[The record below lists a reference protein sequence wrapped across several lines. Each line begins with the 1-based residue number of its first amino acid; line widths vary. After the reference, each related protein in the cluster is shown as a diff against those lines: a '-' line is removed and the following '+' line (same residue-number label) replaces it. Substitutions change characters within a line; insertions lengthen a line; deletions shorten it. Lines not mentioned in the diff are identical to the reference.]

1 MKNRGPT
8 VSVFEAIITGDRCQ
22 ARVRDDAFAREKA
35 RRAAQTDADRRAAD
49 HRAFVEL
56 RLFTPGRAAEP
67 DPIKRVFWPSV
78 VRVYAVTHETAVRR
92 AVAIVNEYDRDG
104 IGGGR

>member
-1 MKNRGPT
+1 M

-22 ARVRDDAFAREKA
+22 ARVRDDAFAR
-35 RRAAQTDADRRAAD
+35 RRTTAQTDADRRAANN
-49 HRAFVEL
+49 RAFVEL

-92 AVAIVNEYDRDG
+92 AVAIVSEYDRDG
-104 IGGGR
+104 IGGWG

>member
-8 VSVFEAIITGDRCQ
+8 VSVFDAIITGDRCQ
-22 ARVRDDAFAREKA
+22 ARVRDDAFAR
-35 RRAAQTDADRRAAD
+35 RSAAQTDADRRAAD
-49 HRAFVEL
+49 NRAFIEL
-56 RLFTPGRAAEP
+56 RLFTPGRASEP

-92 AVAIVNEYDRDG
+92 AVAIVSEYDRDG
-104 IGGGR
+104 IGGWG